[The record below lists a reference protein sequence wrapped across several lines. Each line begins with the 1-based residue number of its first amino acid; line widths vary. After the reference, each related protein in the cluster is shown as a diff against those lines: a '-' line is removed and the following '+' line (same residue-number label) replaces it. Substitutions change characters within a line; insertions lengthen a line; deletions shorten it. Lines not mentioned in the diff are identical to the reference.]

1 MPPEVLLGHT
11 VSPQGD
17 IWSLGVTA
25 YVMACGRFPF
35 ANQDMIVESQ
45 LEFPA
50 YPQLSNETREVI
62 AAMLRKDP
70 SIRPSAAELLRTP
83 SFVVLTQRIRDQLAN

>member
-35 ANQDMIVESQ
+35 ATQDMIVGGQ

-50 YPQLSNETREVI
+50 YPQLSRELMELI
-62 AAMLRKDP
+62 AAMLCKDP
-70 SIRPSAAELLRTP
+70 SIRPSAAEVLRTP
-83 SFVVLTQRIRDQLAN
+83 SFVILTQRIRD